1 MVGRTLQ
8 RSLRASG
15 RRRYVAGLVGWHWYG
30 EQLFAGCAECLALVA
45 PWTARKGNVM
55 DVLYILVPLS
65 VVLVFFIIGGVWWAI
80 HRGQFDDIEQEG
92 ERILKD
98 G

>member
-1 MVGRTLQ
+1 
-8 RSLRASG
+8 
-15 RRRYVAGLVGWHWYG
+15 
-30 EQLFAGCAECLALVA
+30 
-45 PWTARKGNVM
+45 M
-55 DVLYILVPLS
+55 DVLYLLVPLS

-80 HRGQFDDIEQEG
+80 YGGQFDDIEQEG